1 MPAPCIAQG
10 PGAPSGAT
18 WETLRE
24 ADFSTVA
31 AADLRTGGTVDAGGV
46 TWSTVNGGKCAS
58 TFGPDGSTGFRV
70 QQTSTGVVSA
80 ATAPRVYAAMSAIGS
95 VAAGEELAVQLRWS
109 ALATAG
115 NFGRLVVTL
124 YGSSAVNSVNAG
136 VNYQSSPGRWEFG
149 SVVYSNQYTDPGVA
163 VSDSS
168 DAVVEV
174 LISAAGMRVF
184 DRGSWS
190 GAWPS
195 VEGGTLKD
203 AIGTVASAARTTV
216 NPSVASAQLGFS
228 TYRSSGTTDITVHG
242 MRILRRATA

>member
-1 MPAPCIAQG
+1 V
-10 PGAPSGAT
+10 
-18 WETLRE
+18 LRE
-24 ADFSTVA
+24 ADFSAVA
-31 AADLRTGGTVDAGGV
+31 AADLRAGGTVDAGGV
-46 TWSTVNGGKCAS
+46 TWSTTNGGKCAS

-80 ATAPRVYAAMSAIGS
+80 ATAPRVFAAMSAIGS

-136 VNYQSSPGRWEFG
+136 VNYQISPGRWEFG
-149 SVVYSNQYTDPGVA
+149 SVVYSNQYTDPGVP
-163 VSDSS
+163 VSDST
-168 DAVVEV
+168 DAVLEV
-174 LISAAGMRVF
+174 LITAAGMRVY

-203 AIGTVASAARTTV
+203 AIGTVASAARSSV
-216 NPSVASAQLGFS
+216 DPSVASAQLGFS
-228 TYRSSGTTDITVHG
+228 TYRSSGVTDITVHG
-242 MRILRRATA
+242 MRVLRRATA

>member
-1 MPAPCIAQG
+1 MSSI
-10 PGAPSGAT
+10 
-18 WETLRE
+18 
-24 ADFSTVA
+24 
-31 AADLRTGGTVDAGGV
+31 GT
-46 TWSTVNGGKCAS
+46 
-58 TFGPDGSTGFRV
+58 
-70 QQTSTGVVSA
+70 
-80 ATAPRVYAAMSAIGS
+80 

-109 ALATAG
+109 ALAAAG

-124 YGSSAVNSVNAG
+124 YGSTAVNSVNAG

-149 SVVYSNQYTDPGVA
+149 SVVYSNQYTDPGTA
-163 VSDSS
+163 VSDST

-174 LISAAGMRVF
+174 LITAAGMRVY

-195 VEGGTLKD
+195 VAGGTLQD

-216 NPSVASAQLGFS
+216 DPSVATAELGFS
-228 TYRSSGTTDITVHG
+228 TYRSSGVTDVTVHG

>member
-1 MPAPCIAQG
+1 MPVPCIAQG

-31 AADLRTGGTVDAGGV
+31 AADLTSGGTVDAGGV
-46 TWSTVNGGKCAS
+46 TWSTTNGVRCS

-70 QQTSTGVVSA
+70 VQNSTGVVSS
-80 ATAPRVYAAMSAIGS
+80 ATSPRVYAAMSSIGT
-95 VAAGEELAVQLRWS
+95 VAAGEEVAVQLRWS
-109 ALATAG
+109 AGATPG
-115 NFGRLVVTL
+115 NFARLVVTL

-136 VNYQSSPGRWEFG
+136 VNYQISPGRWEFG
-149 SVVYSNQYTDPGVA
+149 SVVYSDQYTDPGVA

-195 VEGGTLKD
+195 VEGGTLRD
-203 AIGTVASAARTTV
+203 AIGTVASAARSSV
-216 NPSVASAQLGFS
+216 DPGVASAELGFS

>member
-1 MPAPCIAQG
+1 V
-10 PGAPSGAT
+10 
-18 WETLRE
+18 LRE
-24 ADFSTVA
+24 ADFSAVA
-31 AADLRTGGTVDAGGV
+31 AADLRAGGTVDAGGV
-46 TWSTVNGGKCAS
+46 TWSTTNGGKCAS

-80 ATAPRVYAAMSAIGS
+80 ATAPRVFAAMSAIGS

-136 VNYQSSPGRWEFG
+136 VNYQISPGRWEFS
-149 SVVYSNQYTDPGVA
+149 SVVYSNQYTDPGVP
-163 VSDSS
+163 VSDST
-168 DAVVEV
+168 DAVLEV
-174 LISAAGMRVF
+174 LITAAGMRVY

-203 AIGTVASAARTTV
+203 AIGTVASAARSSV
-216 NPSVASAQLGFS
+216 DPSVASAQLGFS
-228 TYRSSGTTDITVHG
+228 TYRSSGVTDITVHG
-242 MRILRRATA
+242 MRVLRRATA

>member
-1 MPAPCIAQG
+1 V
-10 PGAPSGAT
+10 
-18 WETLRE
+18 LRE
-24 ADFSTVA
+24 ADFSAVA
-31 AADLRTGGTVDAGGV
+31 AADLRAGGTVDAGGV
-46 TWSTVNGGKCAS
+46 TWSATNGGKCAS

-80 ATAPRVYAAMSAIGS
+80 ATAPRVFAAMSAIGS

-136 VNYQSSPGRWEFG
+136 VNYQISPGRWEFG
-149 SVVYSNQYTDPGVA
+149 SVVYSNQYTDPGVP
-163 VSDSS
+163 VSDST
-168 DAVVEV
+168 DAVLEV
-174 LISAAGMRVF
+174 LITAAGMRVY

-203 AIGTVASAARTTV
+203 AIGTVASAARSSV
-216 NPSVASAQLGFS
+216 DPSVASAQLGFS
-228 TYRSSGTTDITVHG
+228 TYRSSGVTDITVHG
-242 MRILRRATA
+242 MRVLRRATA

>member
-1 MPAPCIAQG
+1 MPAPCFTQG
-10 PGAPSGAT
+10 PGAPTGAA
-18 WETLRE
+18 WEVLRE
-24 ADFSTVA
+24 ADFSTVG
-31 AADLRTGGTVDAGGV
+31 AADLRAGGTVAAGGV
-46 TWSTVNGGKCAS
+46 TWSTANGNKCS
-58 TFGPDGSTGFRV
+58 SVFGPDGSTGFRI
-70 QQTSTGVVSA
+70 QQTATGVVSS
-80 ATAPRVYAAMSAIGS
+80 ATSPRVYAAMSSIGT

-109 ALATAG
+109 ALAAAG

-124 YGSSAVNSVNAG
+124 YGSTAVNSVNAG

-149 SVVYSNQYTDPGVA
+149 SVVYSNQYTDPGTA
-163 VSDSS
+163 VSDST

-174 LISAAGMRVF
+174 LITAAGMRVY

-195 VEGGTLKD
+195 VAGGTLQD

-216 NPSVASAQLGFS
+216 DPSVATAELGFS
-228 TYRSSGTTDITVHG
+228 TYRSSGVTDVTVHG

>member
-1 MPAPCIAQG
+1 V
-10 PGAPSGAT
+10 
-18 WETLRE
+18 LRE
-24 ADFSTVA
+24 ADFSAVA
-31 AADLRTGGTVDAGGV
+31 AADLRAGGTVDAGGV
-46 TWSTVNGGKCAS
+46 TWSPTNGGKCAS

-80 ATAPRVYAAMSAIGS
+80 ATAPRVFAAMSAIGS

-136 VNYQSSPGRWEFG
+136 VNYQISPGRWEFG
-149 SVVYSNQYTDPGVA
+149 SVVYSNQYTDPGVP
-163 VSDSS
+163 VSDST
-168 DAVVEV
+168 DAVLEV
-174 LISAAGMRVF
+174 LITAAGMRVY

-203 AIGTVASAARTTV
+203 AIGTVASAARSSV
-216 NPSVASAQLGFS
+216 DPSVASAQLGFS
-228 TYRSSGTTDITVHG
+228 TYRSSGVTDITVHG
-242 MRILRRATA
+242 MRVLRRATA

>member
-1 MPAPCIAQG
+1 MPAPCITMG
-10 PGAPSGAT
+10 PGAPTGAA
-18 WETLRE
+18 WEVLRE
-24 ADFSTVA
+24 ADFSAVA
-31 AADLRTGGTVDAGGV
+31 AADLRAGGTVDAGGV
-46 TWSTVNGGKCAS
+46 TWSTTNGGKCAS

-80 ATAPRVYAAMSAIGS
+80 ATAPRVFAAMSAIGS

-136 VNYQSSPGRWEFG
+136 VNYQISPGRWEFG
-149 SVVYSNQYTDPGVA
+149 SVVYSNQYTDPGVP
-163 VSDSS
+163 VSDST
-168 DAVVEV
+168 DAVLEV
-174 LISAAGMRVF
+174 LITAAGMRVY

-203 AIGTVASAARTTV
+203 AIGTVASAARSSV
-216 NPSVASAQLGFS
+216 DPSVASAQLGFS
-228 TYRSSGTTDITVHG
+228 TYRSSGVTDITVHG
-242 MRILRRATA
+242 MRVLRRATA

>member
-1 MPAPCIAQG
+1 MMPVPCIAQG

-31 AADLRTGGTVDAGGV
+31 AADLTSGGTVDVGGV
-46 TWSTVNGGKCAS
+46 TWSTTNGFRCS

-70 QQTSTGVVSA
+70 VQNSTGVVSS
-80 ATAPRVYAAMSAIGS
+80 ATSPRVYAAMSSIGT
-95 VAAGEELAVQLRWS
+95 VAAGEEVAVQLRWS
-109 ALATAG
+109 AGATPG
-115 NFGRLVVTL
+115 NFARLTVTL

-136 VNYQSSPGRWEFG
+136 VNYQTSPGRWEFG
-149 SVVYSNQYTDPGVA
+149 SVVYSSQYTDPGVA